1 MVNVRKAYKPK
12 STTLK
17 AKSLI
22 RGEIKHR
29 YSPSATGYG
38 RSTVTNMKQ
47 DAESGWG
54 RYRGYGGD
62 YHKGANL
69 VDSGNFR
76 CYYDD
81 QAKFLSKIYGK
92 KNVDKWSGQK
102 IHNTYK
108 HLIGREYA
116 SMVRESQKTKPK
128 KKTKRR

>member
-1 MVNVRKAYKPK
+1 MVNIRKAYKPK
-12 STTLK
+12 STTSK

-38 RSTVTNMKQ
+38 RSTVTNMKH
-47 DAESGWG
+47 DAESGW
-54 RYRGYGGD
+54 
-62 YHKGANL
+62 ANL

-128 KKTKRR
+128 KKIKKR